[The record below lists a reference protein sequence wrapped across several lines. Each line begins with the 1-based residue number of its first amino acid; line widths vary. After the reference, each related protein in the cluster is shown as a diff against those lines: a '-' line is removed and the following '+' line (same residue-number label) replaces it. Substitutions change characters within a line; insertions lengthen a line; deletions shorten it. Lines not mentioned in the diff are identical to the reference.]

1 MAKIGNDLLLFG
13 KRKPWLSLIS
23 LVLIAFGGLVVGQ
36 FVAIFLVTQ
45 IYGLSVFQVMEM
57 VTNISDYPEYKTA
70 VYLLQGV
77 SAVFAFILA
86 PWFYLRFIEKKRFSI
101 LSPNPGIELVP
112 VVLALLISIVFM
124 AVNFKFAEWNAQMV
138 LPEFLKDVEAWMRL
152 QEDKLEEATLF
163 LTNINN
169 PFELVLAMV
178 VIAIVPAIGE
188 EFLFRGLI
196 QNQLQ
201 SWSRSA
207 HWAIWITG
215 ILFST
220 IHIQFYGFVPRMLL
234 GVLFGYMYLWSGN
247 ILYPMLAH
255 FANNG
260 FQVVMLYLYR
270 SEFTSFN
277 IDETESVPWT
287 VFFTSAVITAVLILY
302 YKRHFMKHELA
313 NAMDWEKVFSTDQP
327 YQAEIVKAVLT
338 EHHMNPVLINKKDS
352 SYHNFGQIEVHVTSE
367 YTLKARQIIEN
378 HIKFD

>member
-302 YKRHFMKHELA
+302 YKRHFMKHDLA

-327 YQAEIVKAVLT
+327 HQAEIVKAVLT